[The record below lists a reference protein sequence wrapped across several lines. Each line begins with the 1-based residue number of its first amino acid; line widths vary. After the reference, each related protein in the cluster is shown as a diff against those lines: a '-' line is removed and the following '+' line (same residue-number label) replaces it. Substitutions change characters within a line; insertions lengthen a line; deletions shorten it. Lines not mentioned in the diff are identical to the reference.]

1 MARLMRLFES
11 AALKLTLAYLLVIML
26 ISITFSTIIYG
37 LSARELEG
45 DFATGGGPNG
55 RTLILNLDIY
65 ESLRQER
72 VAVAK
77 GRLIA
82 NLVLLNILTLGIGG
96 AAAYLLARRTLR
108 PIRNAM
114 EEQTRFTGDAS
125 HELRTPLAAM
135 RSEIEVALRDDRLKL
150 TEARALLASN
160 LEEVVSLQGLSD
172 RLLQL
177 SGNESL
183 PLTRVPLA
191 SVVETALA
199 RTAVA
204 AEAKRVTVRADVLPM
219 SVRADRESLTD
230 LLVILLENAVKYS
243 ESDSEVTVSANTQ
256 GRWVTLTVADRGIGI
271 AEDELPHVF
280 DRFYRGD
287 GARGR
292 SGYGLGLSIA
302 QRIAEQHQARVQVVS
317 EPGEGSRFSVRLQ
330 LAQN

>member
-26 ISITFSTIIYG
+26 ISITFSAIIYG

-45 DFATGGGPNG
+45 DFATSNGPNG

-72 VAVAK
+72 IAVAK
-77 GRLIA
+77 GRLIG

-96 AAAYLLARRTLR
+96 AAAYLLARRTML
-108 PIRNAM
+108 PIKNAM

-150 TEARALLASN
+150 AEARALLASN

-183 PLTRVPLA
+183 PLTAVPLA
-191 SVVETALA
+191 GVVETALS

-204 AEAKRVTVRADVLPM
+204 AEAKRVAVRSDVPSV

-230 LLVILLENAVKYS
+230 LLVILLDNAVKYS
-243 ESDSEVTVSANTQ
+243 ESGGEVTVSANPQ
-256 GRWVTLTVADRGIGI
+256 GRWVMVAVVDQGIGI
-271 AEDELPHVF
+271 AAEDLPHVF

-302 QRIAEQHQARVQVVS
+302 QRIAEQHQTRIQVVS
-317 EPGEGSRFSVRLQ
+317 KSGKGSRFSVRLQ